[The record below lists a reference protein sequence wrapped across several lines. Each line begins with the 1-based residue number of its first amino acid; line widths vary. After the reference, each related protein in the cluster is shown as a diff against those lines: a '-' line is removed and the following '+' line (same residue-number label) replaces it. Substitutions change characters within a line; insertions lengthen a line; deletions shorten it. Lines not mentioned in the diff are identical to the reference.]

1 MRSLPLALLRVIL
14 IAACAAGAIYAND
27 RVVVVSNAD
36 ERYTEE
42 KFGEGETKRETYVV
56 MQGRYHSGT
65 TIDRSLERMTFKE
78 IASYLVPR
86 LAEQQYVPA
95 KSVPEADLLLVVH
108 WGVTNPR
115 ASRMEMTGDTTHYTP
130 SVSLSPEAGASPD
143 EADRVAAL
151 NGLLGGDDRAANFD
165 IISDYAEAERSD
177 RDLAQLLGYGDA
189 LRKLTSRVVTS
200 TDEQTLRSDLERE
213 RYFIILRAYELR
225 TPTEVRPR
233 RPVWTMNL
241 NISSAGNNFRTAMGR
256 MSFVAPNFVGRTL
269 EDVKS
274 IRAKTPKVEVELGD
288 LIIMDAAP

>member
-1 MRSLPLALLRVIL
+1 LRVVL
-14 IAACAAGAIYAND
+14 IAGCTAGAIYAND

-36 ERYTEE
+36 ERYTEK

-56 MQGRYHSGT
+56 MQGRYYSGT
-65 TIDRSLERMTFKE
+65 TVDRTLERMTFKE
-78 IASYLVPR
+78 VASYLVPR
-86 LAEQQYVPA
+86 LAEQQYMPA
-95 KSVPEADLLLVVH
+95 KSVADADLLLVVH

-115 ASRMEMTGDTTHYTP
+115 ADRMEMMASTTLFTP
-130 SVSLSPEAGASPD
+130 SVPLSPDTGASPAEQD
-143 EADRVAAL
+143 SAAAL
-151 NGLLGGDDRAANFD
+151 NGLLGADDRAANFD

-177 RDLAQLLGYGDA
+177 RDLAQLLGYGDT
-189 LRKLTSRVVTS
+189 LRKMTSRVVTS

-213 RYFIILRAYELR
+213 RYFIIIRAYELR

-256 MSFVAPNFVGRTL
+256 MSFVAPNFVGRSL
-269 EDVKS
+269 DDVKS
-274 IRAKTPKVEVELGD
+274 IRAKTPKVTVELGD